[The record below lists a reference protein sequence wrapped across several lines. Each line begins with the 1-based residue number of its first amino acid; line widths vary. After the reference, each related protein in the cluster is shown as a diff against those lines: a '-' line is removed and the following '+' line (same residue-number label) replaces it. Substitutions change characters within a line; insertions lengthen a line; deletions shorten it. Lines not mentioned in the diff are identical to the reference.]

1 MPWEFGGNDIVA
13 ADGSDYLGTQFNAP
27 LVIKTNAENAPV
39 KAAGMSEAMRIIP
52 ATPQEKGRVGISTNQ
67 PQRVLHVEGAANA
80 GEIHCG
86 GGGAGYSF
94 GNRRVPATGQPSP
107 FTQIPTVGGGERWVW
122 YASNGVARLWSGADK
137 LSVAPNGDIAIPGK
151 VGIGIGQR
159 TPDRT
164 LHVEPSE
171 IHTGGGGAGYSFG
184 NRQTANF
191 VNTPANGERW
201 VWYASDGVARLWSG
215 ADKLSV
221 APNGDLS
228 VQGGIKSNG
237 NAAIGGRLDVQGEL
251 YLGGGGRTSIGTFDG
266 DGFHWIRSSGD
277 DSKRWMIFAN
287 DPPNTPGRI
296 QFMVGIL
303 VPNLWWS
310 SDMRTK
316 TNIRQLGGGVL
327 DKLEPI
333 RGVAFEW
340 AESPQVSSGIVGQ
353 SSIGVIAQEVEE
365 VLPEL
370 VTTYADQDYKAV
382 DYSGLTVLLIEA
394 IKELKAE
401 VNELGSR
408 IEALERA

>member
-122 YASNGVARLWSGADK
+122 YASN
-137 LSVAPNGDIAIPGK
+137 
-151 VGIGIGQR
+151 
-159 TPDRT
+159 
-164 LHVEPSE
+164 
-171 IHTGGGGAGYSFG
+171 
-184 NRQTANF
+184 
-191 VNTPANGERW
+191 
-201 VWYASDGVARLWSG
+201 GVARLWSG